1 MGQKAGVAA
10 DPSADLD
17 VVRNASPSLHA
28 ALALLVLLVATVLVV
43 YKPRGRSRYGR
54 HKQQEERRNKEF
66 CLVVPG
72 HCDESGP

>member
-1 MGQKAGVAA
+1 
-10 DPSADLD
+10 
-17 VVRNASPSLHA
+17 
-28 ALALLVLLVATVLVV
+28 VV